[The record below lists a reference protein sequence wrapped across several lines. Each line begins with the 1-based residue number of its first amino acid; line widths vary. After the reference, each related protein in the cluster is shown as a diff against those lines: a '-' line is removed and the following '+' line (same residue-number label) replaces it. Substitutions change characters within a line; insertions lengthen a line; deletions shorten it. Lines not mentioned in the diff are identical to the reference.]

1 VLEQGTL
8 FASSAS
14 QAPIELLVFDQTLE
28 ALFVRGLRGRITQPM
43 QARLQSAG
51 VDLTKRLLP
60 AYAFHTWMESLRI
73 AAEELYP
80 GETLEQGQ
88 FLLGQ
93 TFIEG
98 YGQTLMG
105 KAILRMIRILGP
117 RRTLLRATHNFRS
130 GNNYTET
137 TLTEISAN
145 EVRLWMNEVGPY
157 PMFTAGIIYA
167 ALRASGVNADV
178 TFEGHD
184 GHACAFLCV
193 WK

>member
-1 VLEQGTL
+1 
-8 FASSAS
+8 
-14 QAPIELLVFDQTLE
+14 LVFDQTLE
-28 ALFVRGLRGRITQPM
+28 ALFVRGLRGRIAQPL
-43 QARLQSAG
+43 QLRLQSAG
-51 VDLTKRLLP
+51 LDLSKQLLP
-60 AYAFHTWMESLRI
+60 AYPFHTWIESLRI
-73 AAEELYP
+73 TAEELYP
-80 GETLEQGQ
+80 QESLDRAQ

-93 TFIEG
+93 TFIDG
-98 YGQTLMG
+98 YDETLMG

-137 TLTEISAN
+137 TLTEISPQ

-157 PMFTAGIIYA
+157 PAFTAGIIHA
-167 ALRASGVNADV
+167 ALRASGVHAGV